1 MERRIHY
8 RSKVAIRVDWSDTP
22 ACIHNGRV
30 TSLSAR
36 GCFIQ
41 TDVGR
46 PKGSAVFI
54 RFMEAPES
62 LKVLTGVIHGR
73 VLYHLER
80 VGLGVEF
87 ARLKDGDARDL
98 QDLTDFYRSGE
109 EEEVTAAAHVPQ
121 D

>member
-1 MERRIHY
+1 M
-8 RSKVAIRVDWSDTP
+8 DWSETP
-22 ACIHNGRV
+22 ACVYHGRV

-41 TDVGR
+41 TDMGV
-46 PKGSAVFI
+46 PKGSPVFI

-73 VLYHLER
+73 VVYHLER

-98 QDLTDFYRSGE
+98 QDLTDFYRRSDDDAVPSGPL
-109 EEEVTAAAHVPQ
+109 VSGN
-121 D
+121 